1 MTSDEK
7 AIINLYIETLNTFLL
22 RNKESDDLECWIP
35 NCIKCL
41 QFAVDNE
48 STINENISFYND
60 ILNTL
65 YLLKIWI
72 FENCEYAYMILLNK
86 YKTTFTPEEAG
97 NAFKK
102 ILERMKGDNEL

>member
-7 AIINLYIETLNTFLL
+7 VIINLYIETLNTFLL

-48 STINENISFYND
+48 SEF
-60 ILNTL
+60 
-65 YLLKIWI
+65 
-72 FENCEYAYMILLNK
+72 NK
-86 YKTTFTPEEAG
+86 
-97 NAFKK
+97 
-102 ILERMKGDNEL
+102 